1 MKTDLENKT
10 GFNFFWLIFLSIIF
24 LISFFYPIGNKI
36 TGIDFLLKCQFK
48 EITGLPCPLCGMT
61 RAFVSAANLDF
72 KYAALINPGGLF
84 LFCYLFVYLLLGWFH
99 QFFNQK
105 NKYIKKFIEYNS
117 FKLILIIIL
126 ISWGINLLKAV
137 FFDFC
142 Y

>member
-10 GFNFFWLIFLSIIF
+10 GFIYPWIIFLTVIF
-24 LISFFYPIGNKI
+24 LISFIFPLDKKI
-36 TGIDFLLKCQFK
+36 TGINFIFKCYFK

-72 KYAALINPGGLF
+72 GYAALINPGGLF
-84 LFCYLFVYLLLGWFH
+84 LFIYLCTYLLCGWAYLI
-99 QFFNQK
+99 FNKK

-117 FKLILIIIL
+117 FKLIIIV
-126 ISWGINLLKAV
+126 ISLSWLLNLSKAV
-137 FFDFC
+137 FFDFN